1 MEDKEEKEEK
11 DDSEEENREYMR
23 EILQTINRQ
32 SLGLASSVAYYNLH
46 QIISNPQEELLKITI
61 GGSKFTGDFET
72 LKKCYLLEQEYW
84 KNLFTISLNASPS
97 LDLQSQNSPPPGFDI
112 VGESSPIKGTVSGS
126 SWDGNNSGVDEFIES
141 DFLFL
146 KNNSKIFSAKNHCS
160 EVFSGEDNPV
170 DQNGN
175 VLMNREGENSP
186 RSEKLNGTVPGNW
199 NDAVQ
204 TFSQGAHS
212 TAPRNDAVSASP
224 KGRAPARQDDA
235 VPHSRDDAVS
245 YSPGGSFS
253 PIRNDVVSYRNDA
266 APRTLEQAR
275 KKHNDAVSL
284 IPNPTQENIRSG
296 PKWKT
301 TARKSVLRAQAQ
313 AKQIKAQSFQTQQ
326 RARLGYDQ
334 ARDPDSDPCVFKDT
348 RQRVHH
354 PRARSVERVS
364 GAWQAQKPGSARP
377 NWIRPGSAHQ
387 YRKYH
392 HFQPQGNFLTR
403 SYSI

>member
-32 SLGLASSVAYYNLH
+32 SLGLASFVAYYNLH

-84 KNLFTISLNASPS
+84 KNLFTTPLNASPS
-97 LDLQSQNSPPPGFDI
+97 LDLQSQNFDI

-175 VLMNREGENSP
+175 VLMNRGRENPP

-199 NDAVQ
+199 NDAV
-204 TFSQGAHS
+204 
-212 TAPRNDAVSASP
+212 
-224 KGRAPARQDDA
+224 
-235 VPHSRDDAVS
+235 
-245 YSPGGSFS
+245 
-253 PIRNDVVSYRNDA
+253 
-266 APRTLEQAR
+266 
-275 KKHNDAVSL
+275 
-284 IPNPTQENIRSG
+284 
-296 PKWKT
+296 
-301 TARKSVLRAQAQ
+301 
-313 AKQIKAQSFQTQQ
+313 
-326 RARLGYDQ
+326 
-334 ARDPDSDPCVFKDT
+334 
-348 RQRVHH
+348 
-354 PRARSVERVS
+354 
-364 GAWQAQKPGSARP
+364 
-377 NWIRPGSAHQ
+377 
-387 YRKYH
+387 
-392 HFQPQGNFLTR
+392 
-403 SYSI
+403 